1 VFGWVTEDVP
11 MGGFDYTLIRPAGG
25 GEDSS
30 QGGIMPL
37 SPEMAAAGMSTRWR
51 PYFEVADCD
60 AVVAKAAERGGT
72 VTVPA
77 EDVPGVGRMASLADP
92 AGAPFAVITS
102 VAA

>member
-1 VFGWVTEDVP
+1 
-11 MGGFDYTLIRPAGG
+11 
-25 GEDSS
+25 S

-77 EDVPGVGRMASLADP
+77 EDVPGVGRMASLTDP